1 MTGSVCVFRAVDSA
15 ALASSSC
22 TDRVECGDVVD
33 GRTAPQAQRKAMM
46 IVDRVAGEG
55 EDGTGETRA
64 GKTPARAGASDWA
77 GIATTAE
84 GASHIGEE
92 VGVEA
97 ALEEPAEDVIE
108 IESNSEAWEVD
119 SAGDKGDQEGD
130 ALEMKS
136 ATEVE
141 AVDPRGWIPREFRDA
156 LEQLDQPEE
165 QDKEEEQGAPSEVVA
180 PWGASSL
187 GVMILDE
194 DVCWWACLEQ
204 AARPLQH
211 AKLGPLNVNL
221 DGNDPVFATDQG
233 AGDVSVEDFFLNFTG
248 QIKSTFNTYMIRKI
262 N

>member
-15 ALASSSC
+15 ALASSAR

-108 IESNSEAWEVD
+108 IESNS
-119 SAGDKGDQEGD
+119 
-130 ALEMKS
+130 
-136 ATEVE
+136 
-141 AVDPRGWIPREFRDA
+141 
-156 LEQLDQPEE
+156 
-165 QDKEEEQGAPSEVVA
+165 
-180 PWGASSL
+180 
-187 GVMILDE
+187 
-194 DVCWWACLEQ
+194 
-204 AARPLQH
+204 
-211 AKLGPLNVNL
+211 
-221 DGNDPVFATDQG
+221 
-233 AGDVSVEDFFLNFTG
+233 
-248 QIKSTFNTYMIRKI
+248 
-262 N
+262 